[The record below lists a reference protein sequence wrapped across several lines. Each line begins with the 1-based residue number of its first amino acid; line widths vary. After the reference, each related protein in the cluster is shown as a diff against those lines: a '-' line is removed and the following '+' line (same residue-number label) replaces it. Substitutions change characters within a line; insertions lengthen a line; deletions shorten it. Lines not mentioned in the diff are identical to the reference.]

1 MEEKWKNVK
10 NAINR
15 MAETILG
22 PAKGK
27 TRSPCFDEECKIAL
41 ERREGARTEYI
52 RKKTRASQEEY
63 KCKRRDANRICRKKK
78 RVYEKERLEELKNW
92 EQKSKVTLFYE
103 MIQKQKKGFQQRVD
117 FCQDRRG
124 NLIGGKEDIK
134 KRWTEYFEELLNVV
148 GKEKHNQ
155 EVQYIS
161 PHTEI
166 ELEKPTLQEV
176 KEVIQKL
183 RNN

>member
-1 MEEKWKNVK
+1 
-10 NAINR
+10 
-15 MAETILG
+15 
-22 PAKGK
+22 
-27 TRSPCFDEECKIAL
+27 
-41 ERREGARTEYI
+41 
-52 RKKTRASQEEY
+52 
-63 KCKRRDANRICRKKK
+63 
-78 RVYEKERLEELKNW
+78 VYEKERLEELENW
-92 EQKSKVTLFYE
+92 GQKSEVTLFYE
-103 MIQKQKKGFQQRVD
+103 MIQKQKKGFQPRVD
-117 FCQDRRG
+117 FCRDRRG

-134 KRWTEYFEELLNVV
+134 KRRTEYFEELLNVV

-166 ELEKPTLQEV
+166 ELEVEKPTLQEV